1 MTQIVL
7 IIAYMLNHGGITNKQ
22 AMQIGVGRLSARIG
36 ELRAM
41 GIGIDTIPIFVT
53 KHNGKL
59 VRIGKY
65 VFHSEESGKLAYERF
80 VKVA

>member
-41 GIGIDTIPIFVT
+41 GIGIDTIPIFVP
-53 KHNGKL
+53 KHNGKFS
-59 VRIGKY
+59 RIGKY
-65 VFHSEESGKLAYERF
+65 VFHSEESGRLAYERF

>member
-7 IIAYMLNHGGITNKQ
+7 IIAYMLNHGGITNRQ

-41 GIGIDTIPIFVT
+41 GIGIDTVWVVMP
-53 KHNGKL
+53 KRNG
-59 VRIGKY
+59 RMSRFGRY
-65 VFHSEESGKLAYERF
+65 VFHSEESGRLAYERF
-80 VKVA
+80 VRVA